1 MSNITSPQRFSG
13 TGTFDH
19 FYDGHYEP
27 DLSTQMKVP
36 KRIRVTGGEERDEGT
51 WKERG
56 EECFGRLAIDGVERE
71 SGKEGERCYGK
82 FCDKERDFGEGKG

>member
-1 MSNITSPQRFSG
+1 MLCTSPHTKYLFFQMSNITSPQRFSG

-36 KRIRVTGGEERDEGT
+36 KRIRVTGKVVRTRKGKWSGE
-51 WKERG
+51 
-56 EECFGRLAIDGVERE
+56 I
-71 SGKEGERCYGK
+71 
-82 FCDKERDFGEGKG
+82 